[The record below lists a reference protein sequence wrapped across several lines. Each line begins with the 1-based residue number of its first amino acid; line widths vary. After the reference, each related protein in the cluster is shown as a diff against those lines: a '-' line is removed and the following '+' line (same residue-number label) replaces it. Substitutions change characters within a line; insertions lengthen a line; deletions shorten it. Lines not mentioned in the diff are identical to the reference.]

1 LNLAGGTAALGP
13 VLQICLIDLLLSGDN
28 ALVIAMASRGLP
40 PGLWRRVVVLG
51 TIAAIVLRVLLT
63 AGATVVLAVPFL
75 KLAGAALLLV
85 IAVRLLADDAQPA
98 GQAAMVPG
106 EHGVWKAI
114 STIIAADTVMSLDN
128 VVAVAAAARG
138 SLVLLAFGLLLSIPI
153 LVFGSVLVS
162 RLLQRYP
169 ILVLAGAVQLGWVA
183 GSTAMSD
190 PAIAPWLSRQWPWL
204 PLSAHFAGAIYVLL
218 HGLVARRRRG

>member
-1 LNLAGGTAALGP
+1 MNLAGGTAALGP

-40 PGLWRRVVVLG
+40 PGLWRRV
-51 TIAAIVLRVLLT
+51 
-63 AGATVVLAVPFL
+63 VVLAVPFL